1 MIPHNTPGNVLEV
14 RDLTKLFS
22 RPRTS
27 LFRPPEAVTAV
38 HRVSFS
44 LPRGSVVGLVGETG
58 SGKTTLGRLIMRLI
72 EPTSGS
78 ILFNGTDL
86 AKIRGKALRSLRKHF
101 QMVFQDPYSSLNPR
115 MTVREMVEEPFLVHG
130 IHPRPDARE
139 KTLGELMLRVG
150 LDPGDLDRLPK
161 EFSGGGRQRIGIARA
176 IALNPDFLVADEP
189 ISSLDV
195 SIQAQ
200 IVNLFARLN
209 QEDGMTMLFISH
221 DLSVVS
227 YLSDFVLI
235 LYRGMNVESGPTQEV
250 FRNPQHP
257 YTRLLIASVPGW
269 EEGIQN
275 AHGTKRVLGTAA
287 ETGPSPPLC
296 PFSHRCPERMEIC
309 LKEPPPVRVERVP
322 PVPTMAGMPAWPRE
336 TACHLTFPD
345 MQTSGDPTSNSP
357 KGSFE

>member
-1 MIPHNTPGNVLEV
+1 MTVPEEPRNVLEV
-14 RDLTKLFS
+14 RSLTKLFS
-22 RPRTS
+22 RPRMS
-27 LFRPPEAVTAV
+27 LFRPPETVTAV

-58 SGKTTLGRLIMRLI
+58 SGKTTLGRLVMRLI

-86 AKIRGKALRSLRKHF
+86 AKIRGKELRNLRKHF

-115 MTVREMVEEPFLVHG
+115 MTVRETVEEPFLVHG
-130 IHPRPDARE
+130 VDPHP
-139 KTLGELMLRVG
+139 KTRKKALEELMVRVG
-150 LDPGDLDRLPK
+150 LDPGDLDRFPR
-161 EFSGGGRQRIGIARA
+161 EFSGGGRQRVGIARA

-209 QEDGMTMLFISH
+209 QKDGMTMLFISH

-235 LYRGMNVESGPTQEV
+235 LYRGMKVESGSTQAV
-250 FRNPQHP
+250 FQNPRHP

-269 EEGIQN
+269 NDGIT
-275 AHGTKRVLGTAA
+275 GTRGSVKVLAPA
-287 ETGPSPPLC
+287 SDNGPSPPLC
-296 PFSHRCPERMEIC
+296 PFSHRCPDRMDIC
-309 LKEPPPVRVERVP
+309 LSEPPPVWLESPLSDRSPEGKP
-322 PVPTMAGMPAWPRE
+322 SWPRE
-336 TACHLTFPD
+336 VACHLTFPEMD
-345 MQTSGDPTSNSP
+345 TLTGAENGSP
-357 KGSFE
+357 KGPFA